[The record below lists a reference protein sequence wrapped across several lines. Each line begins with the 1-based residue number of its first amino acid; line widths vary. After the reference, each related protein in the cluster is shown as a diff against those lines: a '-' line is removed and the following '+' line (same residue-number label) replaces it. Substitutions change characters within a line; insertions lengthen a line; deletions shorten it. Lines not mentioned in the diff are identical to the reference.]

1 MISSQ
6 LYQVD
11 SDLFVG
17 GFENDSWPQVDSVE
31 DWRSPAVILCVV
43 GFGLPKDT
51 REASLDR

>member
-51 REASLDR
+51 REASLNR

>member
-17 GFENDSWPQVDSVE
+17 FENDSWPQVDSVE
-31 DWRSPAVILCVV
+31 DRRSPAVILCVV

-51 REASLDR
+51 RGRPR